1 MPNNAFTA
9 GVKPGGL
16 NDVTE
21 IRILLCYLIQNA
33 PKPLAKEEIETAL
46 LHEQLVNYFEV
57 GDALSDLEKQ
67 KLVIYENKKYTITDK
82 GRDVAESLVTNVPL
96 TVRETALRA
105 VIAAQQFAL
114 KETQNIA
121 SVETVENGYIVKC
134 RIDDIG
140 GEVFS
145 FSIYMP
151 DYETAQFARKSF
163 IEDGAIIYKIMLA
176 SMTLDNVMLRELFT
190 ERLKIK

>member
-46 LHEQLVNYFEV
+46 LNEQLVNYFEM

-67 KLVIYENKKYTITDK
+67 KLVVYENKRYTTTEK
-82 GRDVAESLVTNVPL
+82 GRGVAESLVTNVPL

-105 VIAAQQFAL
+105 VIKAQEFAIN
-114 KETQNIA
+114 EAQNKA
-121 SVETVENGYIVKC
+121 SIEKIENGYMVKC
-134 RIDDIG
+134 HIDDIG

-151 DYETAQFARKSF
+151 DYEAAQFAKKSF
-163 IEDGAIIYKIMLA
+163 IENGALIYKIMLA
-176 SMTLDNVMLRELFT
+176 SMTLDDVLLRELFT
-190 ERLKIK
+190 ERIKKK